1 MQKEQQNHQI
11 NKILPAAILGKETP
25 LVNDTGHKET
35 LHKGRTMR
43 EGGRGERKDDEE
55 DRCNG

>member
-11 NKILPAAILGKETP
+11 NKILPAAILGKEIP

-35 LHKGRTMR
+35 LHKGRTTR
-43 EGGRGERKDDEE
+43 
-55 DRCNG
+55 